1 MFIRD
6 GITCCII
13 LYAHAL
19 PTCPTPAMVI
29 LLMLFFLSIQRCS
42 VNFSC
47 VVLFILNSECEEDF
61 KLFNLRTKKQ
71 NVTKLMVG
79 GWVEI
84 ISKVLK
90 ELLFEE
96 I

>member
-13 LYAHAL
+13 LYAQAL
-19 PTCPTPAMVI
+19 PTCPTPAIVI
-29 LLMLFFLSIQRCS
+29 LLMLFSLSIQRCS
-42 VNFSC
+42 LNFSC

-90 ELLFEE
+90 DFLFEE

>member
-1 MFIRD
+1 MFIKD
-6 GITCCII
+6 GFTCCII

-19 PTCPTPAMVI
+19 PTFPTPAMVI
-29 LLMLFFLSIQRCS
+29 LLMLFSLSIQRCS
-42 VNFSC
+42 LNFSC
-47 VVLFILNSECEEDF
+47 VVLFILNSEREEDF

-90 ELLFEE
+90 EFLFEE